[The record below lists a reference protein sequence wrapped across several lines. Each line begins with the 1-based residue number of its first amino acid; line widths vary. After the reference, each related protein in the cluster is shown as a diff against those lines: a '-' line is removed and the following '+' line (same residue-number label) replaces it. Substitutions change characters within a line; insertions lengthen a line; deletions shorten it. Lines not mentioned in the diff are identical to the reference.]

1 MVVLDDLKDLT
12 LYKKPFFLPIDEN
25 DKKHNSLIMLLT
37 PNYQSSINAMNAPYL
52 INRRYFE
59 SYYLERNIYRYISS
73 KGNMPEFK
81 MAVPANEEYKFN
93 ISESSLTSKER
104 KKLPESDFGLPSQR
118 RYPMPDENHVLLAI
132 RFFNHVEEK
141 YEAELAGNIIK
152 KIKEFKMEQEVH
164 VTEKNR
170 FYPYWKKA
178 FPNVVNESSMI
189 LESSL
194 SSFKRVPLSKES
206 IDKYKP
212 VAKYLSH
219 FRSGDDYKGYI
230 WLDNDKV
237 VAGCSVHISEQ
248 EIQAIEISKEYQRKG
263 LSYKILDVCVKEFHA
278 DKLTVNKKNV
288 LAINIYKK
296 YGFSIYKET
305 DSMYFMKLVSS
316 EKEDSIQPL
325 TEADVEDIKRKGKYY
340 PIFIV
345 NSFTYT
351 NFGKLTKKVV
361 PKLISEYS
369 HSGMAF
375 GPGLNNIYSYNAN
388 NNQNKGGGFNI
399 ESLKG
404 YINVNEQSKISVN
417 VFFVK
422 ASHYKLI
429 RDYVRNLKNHVKDT
443 KYNTSNLFKIMIGK
457 LNNKNS
463 GNMKMICSEFVYSV
477 LKQIGADPLHKDL
490 VTPDEL
496 NNLKDDIKIFN
507 IFNGYAKD
515 YNSNKTVDKL
525 TGIIPI
531 AKEITESE
539 YNDYEDEYE
548 YIDEAETANPVAY
561 FQKNADA
568 SNIVYSGYEP
578 DIVNA
583 QQYINRDTVEAMF
596 NKCSIKYPDD
606 ITISVVVSR
615 YKDDYTYIDEN
626 TITVLAK
633 RDFEKKF
640 KGHYYKDYIN
650 FVIAIYAYHTY
661 NPNVMDAIVYPMAN
675 FKSGGIDKELLN
687 TNNHDIDTERMFYN
701 IYRKYG
707 DKALLDIVKKNNK
720 DVILKYSKTIV
731 LELLQAFTE
740 AEDNTP
746 KPEPEK
752 SDTLSLDDIADT
764 GKKIVRKIKNASV
777 YKLNKIKRDIE
788 RGNTG
793 TETRAVSSLERLK
806 SGDIVQLPSPTIPG
820 GESTQMESFDM
831 TNEPSDSY
839 IMDDNVIYFMEDSIN
854 YDTQL
859 RDSLYADRI
868 KNQKQ
873 IINIYKK
880 VKQDCPFIRFAFT
893 DINRY
898 NKANMYFDLSYY
910 NEAYFRNSIN
920 TDDKTMIKT
929 LKIYTELI
937 QRLIKDGR
945 FGPYKKKTLFIPVLD
960 WRHNKSMRMWMYRED
975 LNPISIIYNLMKTNP
990 QRLKD
995 MFKGMDLV
1003 FMGPNNYFK
1012 MSFDRLDPKKDHIDI
1027 RFIGLI
1033 KRIIA
1038 LGFTSVDPDPT
1049 DEPVN
1054 SAKGIALDII
1064 DKVEKSQN
1072 IDIKSVKPIMT
1083 QSPDPVMDD
1092 GKSKTELEPAV
1103 KKIAAD
1109 KTEDPV
1115 KKVKKEKVANDK
1127 KTQTVTTVTQKTSE
1141 DDLIKATKIDSNKN
1155 AVNVPDKDKQK
1166 EELVAMIAKAAADSS
1181 DTTAAIENL
1190 EDEEFKALLEL
1201 LKSEEEGNVRVSN
1214 ARAARIVELSNQ
1226 FKDKEIQ
1233 GKSVKDLLAQ
1243 NPNDIELP
1251 VTKLNINT
1259 INKGWENMSFMNF
1272 DKAYDPDSDI
1282 VKMLDSM
1289 KNWSYPIGV
1298 RNIKVTDNT
1307 TSEDCLNLWE
1317 IQCEDYKGTR
1327 FKLKVDIPKFIDDKF
1342 LLLRG
1347 NKKTLMIQSTSMPII
1362 KTDLDTCQIVGVGGY
1377 NKIFVRQYGAGVGK
1391 SMIHVD
1397 KLIKTLNKYD
1407 EKDITVVYG
1416 DNTRTCNKYE
1426 LPIDYIDL
1434 ASYYNRIETKDFT
1447 IYFSQD
1453 ELRMNYEVD
1462 DSKGL
1467 PIGVYKNR
1475 SVDGKVADT
1484 IMYYDKQIAKEFNT
1498 VAIYITYMIMGT
1510 VDSKK
1515 FMDIYDSIIA
1525 TGKRYMYSR
1534 ASILSIKIPLV
1545 IVCAYVEGL
1554 SSTLKKAKIDY
1565 SFVKTI
1571 DKTIKIGNQVDY
1583 IKFSDGYL
1591 LYTTTYSS
1599 SMLMNGL
1606 KSCDT
1611 ESYSLK
1617 EINSK
1622 EMYMDFLTNFGGS
1635 LKSDGLDNSYDCMI
1649 DPITREILELSN
1661 LPTDYVSVLLHA
1673 NNLLADNKFI
1683 KHTNVSVR
1691 RLRRKELVAGYFYKA
1706 LTTAYQSYASQ
1717 IRHTRKNTKM
1727 TMKQSA
1733 VIDMILSR
1741 DPSSGDL
1748 SVNNCINDVEAANT
1762 VTSKGLVGMNTDRAY
1777 SLDKRGFDDTMLN
1790 VLGMSTGFSGNVG
1803 INRQATIDCN
1813 IQGSRGF
1820 IKPIDGNTDKF
1831 STPKTLTITEAL
1843 TPFGSTHDDPFRTMM
1858 THIQTSKHMVRTT
1871 ESDPLLVTN
1880 GADEAMPYLVSDM
1893 FAFKAKKDGIIK
1905 EIVNDPNNKNSYM
1918 LIEYKDGTH
1927 DFIDLS
1933 ETIEKNS
1940 DGGYYVPL
1948 KLDTD
1953 MKVGQRVKA
1962 DQVIAYDKMSFSNSL
1977 GESDNLAVNIG
1988 TLAKVAIMNTDEGYE
2003 DSAALTEEFARRLGT
2018 DVIVNIEKTIDKNA
2032 NVFLMKK
2039 IGEQIMEGDTI
2050 LSYQNAYDD
2059 EVANS
2064 ILRNLALTQEEISE
2078 LGRNP
2083 VISTHSGILTDIK
2096 IYRTVD
2102 LDELSPSLQALVKA
2116 YEDPIK
2122 KKKEIYKA
2130 NGLDTSL
2137 LPVTKKMDNTGKTKN
2152 VYDGVKIEFYIK
2164 YTDNMAIGDKVVFY
2178 SANKGTIKYLIPEGQ
2193 EPYSEFRPEEHIDAF
2208 VSISAINGRMVC
2220 STQIYGSIAKLMVEL
2235 DRSCKDLAGIPYN
2248 KNHI

>member
-81 MAVPANEEYKFN
+81 MAVPENEEYKFN
-93 ISESSLTSKER
+93 VSEDDLLLNEASNNI
-104 KKLPESDFGLPSQR
+104 D
-118 RYPMPDENHVLLAI
+118 DE
-132 RFFNHVEEK
+132 
-141 YEAELAGNIIK
+141 IK
-152 KIKEFKMEQEVH
+152 KIDGYLSHKKMRDRIYLVTRNRKYEDDGKIHKEDWLYIFD
-164 VTEKNR
+164 EKNTNVGEMLLYNHHKEMYSLLVKPKYR
-170 FYPYWKKA
+170 GHGYATKLVICAVNDLGANFLSVTVSNKKA
-178 FPNVVNESSMI
+178 YNLYIKLGFKEYDRNKEYIYMKIDHKIDESLYHHEMAFIEAPNVVNESVNKHRKEIMNIIEKSLAEI
-189 LESSL
+189 NLKPHISKDGEWGSNQFLDGSGDSLCLGSFSKETYKDAYKAL
-194 SSFKRVPLSKES
+194 SSALKGKCTVTEDNYFTIFVKDKSSVNEES
-206 IDKYKP
+206 
-212 VAKYLSH
+212 
-219 FRSGDDYKGYI
+219 
-230 WLDNDKV
+230 
-237 VAGCSVHISEQ
+237 
-248 EIQAIEISKEYQRKG
+248 
-263 LSYKILDVCVKEFHA
+263 
-278 DKLTVNKKNV
+278 LT
-288 LAINIYKK
+288 
-296 YGFSIYKET
+296 
-305 DSMYFMKLVSS
+305 
-316 EKEDSIQPL
+316 
-325 TEADVEDIKRKGKYY
+325 TEA
-340 PIFIV
+340 
-345 NSFTYT
+345 S
-351 NFGKLTKKVV
+351 
-361 PKLISEYS
+361 
-369 HSGMAF
+369 
-375 GPGLNNIYSYNAN
+375 
-388 NNQNKGGGFNI
+388 
-399 ESLKG
+399 
-404 YINVNEQSKISVN
+404 
-417 VFFVK
+417 
-422 ASHYKLI
+422 
-429 RDYVRNLKNHVKDT
+429 
-443 KYNTSNLFKIMIGK
+443 
-457 LNNKNS
+457 
-463 GNMKMICSEFVYSV
+463 
-477 LKQIGADPLHKDL
+477 
-490 VTPDEL
+490 
-496 NNLKDDIKIFN
+496 
-507 IFNGYAKD
+507 
-515 YNSNKTVDKL
+515 
-525 TGIIPI
+525 
-531 AKEITESE
+531 
-539 YNDYEDEYE
+539 
-548 YIDEAETANPVAY
+548 NPVAY

-568 SNIVYSGYEP
+568 SNIVYSGYET

-583 QQYINRDTVEAMF
+583 QQYINRDKIEAMF
-596 NKCSIKYPDD
+596 DKCSIKYPDD
-606 ITISVVVSR
+606 ISISVVVSR

-626 TITVLAK
+626 TITILAK

-640 KGHYYKDYIN
+640 KHQYYQDYIN

-661 NPNVMDAIVYPMAN
+661 NPKVMDAIVYPLAN
-675 FKSGGIDKELLN
+675 FKSGGIDEELDDIK
-687 TNNHDIDTERMFYN
+687 NHDIDTERMFYN
-701 IYRKYG
+701 IYKKYG

-740 AEDNTP
+740 AEDAPP
-746 KPEPEK
+746 KQEPDK
-752 SDTLSLDDIADT
+752 SPDTLSLDDIADT

-793 TETRAVSSLERLK
+793 TETRTSSSLERLK
-806 SGDIVQLPSPTIPG
+806 SGNIVQLPSPAMPSG
-820 GESTQMESFDM
+820 GGGSSVQTELFDM
-831 TNEPSDSY
+831 TNESSDSY
-839 IMDDNVIYFMEDSIN
+839 IMDDNIIYFMEDSIN

-873 IINIYKK
+873 ILNIYKK
-880 VKQDCPFIRFAFT
+880 VKQDCSFIRFAFT

-898 NKANMYFDLSYY
+898 NKSNIYFDLSYY

-920 TDDKTMIKT
+920 TDNKTMIKT

-945 FGPYKKKTLFIPVLD
+945 FTSYKKKTLFIPVLD
-960 WRHNKSMRMWMYRED
+960 WRHNRSMRMWMYRED

-1012 MSFDRLDPKKDHIDI
+1012 MSFDRLDPKKDHIDV

-1038 LGFTSVDPDPT
+1038 LGFTSVDPDPI

-1054 SAKGIALDII
+1054 STKGIALDIV

-1072 IDIKSVKPIMT
+1072 IDIKSVKSIMT
-1083 QSPDPVMDD
+1083 QSSDPVMDD
-1092 GKSKTELEPAV
+1092 NKAKAELEPAV

-1115 KKVKKEKVANDK
+1115 KKVNKQKVPGNTKA
-1127 KTQTVTTVTQKTSE
+1127 QTVTTVTQKTSE
-1141 DDLIKATKIDSNKN
+1141 DDLIKATKIDTNKN
-1155 AVNVPDKDKQK
+1155 AVNVPDNDKQK
-1166 EELVAMIAKAAADSS
+1166 DQLVAMIAKAAADSS

-1190 EDEEFKALLEL
+1190 EDEEFKALLAL

-1282 VKMLDSM
+1282 VKMLDNM

-1298 RNIKVTDNT
+1298 RDIKVTDNT

-1397 KLIKTLNKYD
+1397 KLIKALNKYD
-1407 EKDITVVYG
+1407 GNDITIVYG

-1447 IYFSQD
+1447 LYFSQD

-1462 DSKGL
+1462 DTKGL
-1467 PIGVYKNR
+1467 PIGVYKNN
-1475 SVDGKVADT
+1475 SVNGKVAET
-1484 IMYYDKQIAKEFNT
+1484 IMYYDKEIAKDFNT
-1498 VAIYITYMIMGT
+1498 VSIYITYMIMGS
-1510 VDSKK
+1510 VEDGKK
-1515 FMDIYDSIIA
+1515 IMDIYDSIIA

-1534 ASILSIKIPLV
+1534 ASILSIKIPLI

-1554 SSTLKKAKIDY
+1554 SSTLKKAKIDF
-1565 SFVKTI
+1565 SFVKKI
-1571 DKTIKIGNQVDY
+1571 DKQIKIGNQVDY

-1606 KSCDT
+1606 KGCDT

-1617 EINSK
+1617 NINSK

-1649 DPITREILELSN
+1649 DPITKEILELCN

-1673 NNLLADNKFI
+1673 NDLLADNKFV

-1733 VIDMILSR
+1733 VIDMILSK

-1820 IKPIDGNTDKF
+1820 IKPINGNTEKF

-1893 FAFKAKKDGIIK
+1893 FAFKAKKDGTIK
-1905 EIVNDPNNKNSYM
+1905 EIVIDPKNKNSYM

-1927 DFIDLS
+1927 DFVDLS
-1933 ETIEKNS
+1933 ESIEKNS

-1953 MKVGQRVKA
+1953 MKVGQRIKA
-1962 DQVIAYDKMSFSNSL
+1962 GQVVAYDKMSFSNSL

-2003 DSAALTEEFARRLGT
+2003 DSAALTAEFARRLGT

-2039 IGEQIMEGDTI
+2039 IGENVMEGDTI

-2064 ILRNLALTQEEISE
+2064 LLRNLALSQEEISE

-2083 VISTHSGILTDIK
+2083 IIATHSGILTDIK
-2096 IYRTVD
+2096 IYRTVEI
-2102 LDELSPSLQALVKA
+2102 DELSPSLQALVKA
-2116 YEDPIK
+2116 YENPIK

-2193 EPYSEFRPEEHIDAF
+2193 EPYSTSRPEEHIDAF

-2220 STQIYGSIAKLMVEL
+2220 STQIYGSLAKLMIEL
-2235 DRSCKDLAGIPYN
+2235 DRSCKDLAGIPYD
-2248 KNHI
+2248 KNHV

>member
-81 MAVPANEEYKFN
+81 MAIPTNEEYLFN
-93 ISESSLTSKER
+93 VPEDGLLLNESNLSADER
-104 KKLPESDFGLPSQR
+104 KKLSDSDFGIPSQR
-118 RYPMPDENHVLLAI
+118 RYPMPDKKHVLLAI
-132 RFFNHVEEK
+132 RFFNHVEEQ
-141 YEAELAGNIIK
+141 YEAELAKNIIK

-170 FYPYWKKA
+170 FYPYWKKE
-178 FPNVVNESSMI
+178 FPNVVNESVN
-189 LESSL
+189 EDA
-194 SSFKRVPLSKES
+194 P
-206 IDKYKP
+206 
-212 VAKYLSH
+212 
-219 FRSGDDYKGYI
+219 
-230 WLDNDKV
+230 
-237 VAGCSVHISEQ
+237 ISE
-248 EIQAIEISKEYQRKG
+248 
-263 LSYKILDVCVKEFHA
+263 
-278 DKLTVNKKNV
+278 
-288 LAINIYKK
+288 
-296 YGFSIYKET
+296 
-305 DSMYFMKLVSS
+305 
-316 EKEDSIQPL
+316 
-325 TEADVEDIKRKGKYY
+325 
-340 PIFIV
+340 
-345 NSFTYT
+345 
-351 NFGKLTKKVV
+351 
-361 PKLISEYS
+361 
-369 HSGMAF
+369 
-375 GPGLNNIYSYNAN
+375 
-388 NNQNKGGGFNI
+388 
-399 ESLKG
+399 
-404 YINVNEQSKISVN
+404 
-417 VFFVK
+417 
-422 ASHYKLI
+422 AS
-429 RDYVRNLKNHVKDT
+429 
-443 KYNTSNLFKIMIGK
+443 
-457 LNNKNS
+457 
-463 GNMKMICSEFVYSV
+463 
-477 LKQIGADPLHKDL
+477 
-490 VTPDEL
+490 
-496 NNLKDDIKIFN
+496 
-507 IFNGYAKD
+507 
-515 YNSNKTVDKL
+515 
-525 TGIIPI
+525 
-531 AKEITESE
+531 
-539 YNDYEDEYE
+539 
-548 YIDEAETANPVAY
+548 NPVAY
-561 FQKNADA
+561 FQKNAEA
-568 SNIVYSGYEP
+568 SNIVYSGYEV

-583 QQYINRDTVEAMF
+583 QQYINRDKIEAMF

-606 ITISVVVSR
+606 VSISVVVSR

-626 TITVLAK
+626 TITILAK

-640 KGHYYKDYIN
+640 KHQYYQDYIN

-661 NPNVMDAIVYPMAN
+661 NPKVMDAIVYPIAN
-675 FKSGGIDKELLN
+675 FKSGGIDDELDN
-687 TNNHDIDTERMFYN
+687 IKNHDIDTERMFYN
-701 IYRKYG
+701 IYKKYG

-720 DVILKYSKTIV
+720 DAILKYSKTIV

-740 AEDNTP
+740 AEDAP
-746 KPEPEK
+746 PEQEPSK
-752 SDTLSLDDIADT
+752 SDTLSLDDIANT

-788 RGNTG
+788 RGNSG
-793 TETRAVSSLERLK
+793 TETRATSSLERLK
-806 SGDIVQLPSPTIPG
+806 SGDIAQLPSPTMPSG
-820 GESTQMESFDM
+820 GGSSVQTESFDM
-831 TNEPSDSY
+831 TNESSDSY

-873 IINIYKK
+873 ILNIYKK
-880 VKQDCPFIRFAFT
+880 VKQDCSFIRFTFT

-898 NKANMYFDLSYY
+898 NKSNIYFDLSYY

-937 QRLIKDGR
+937 QRLIKDSR
-945 FGPYKKKTLFIPVLD
+945 FTSYKKKTLFIPVLD
-960 WRHNKSMRMWMYRED
+960 WRHNRSMRMWMYRED

-1012 MSFDRLDPKKDHIDI
+1012 MSFDRLDPKKDHIDV
-1027 RFIGLI
+1027 RFVGMI
-1033 KRIIA
+1033 KRIIT
-1038 LGFTSVDPDPT
+1038 LGFSSVDPDPI

-1054 SAKGIALDII
+1054 STKGIALDIV

-1083 QSPDPVMDD
+1083 QSSDPVMDD
-1092 GKSKTELEPAV
+1092 NKAKVELEPAV

-1115 KKVKKEKVANDK
+1115 KKVKKQKAPGNTK
-1127 KTQTVTTVTQKTSE
+1127 AQTVTTVTQKTSE
-1141 DDLIKATKIDSNKN
+1141 DDLIKATKIDTNKN
-1155 AVNVPDKDKQK
+1155 AVNVPDNDKQK
-1166 EELVAMIAKAAADSS
+1166 DQLVAMIAKAAADSS

-1190 EDEEFKALLEL
+1190 EDEEFKALLAL

-1243 NPNDIELP
+1243 NPNDMELP

-1259 INKGWENMSFMNF
+1259 INKGWENLSFMNF
-1272 DKAYDPDSDI
+1272 DKTYDPDSDI
-1282 VKMLDSM
+1282 VKMLDNM

-1298 RNIKVTDNT
+1298 RDIKVTDNT

-1397 KLIKTLNKYD
+1397 KLIKALNKYD
-1407 EKDITVVYG
+1407 GNDITIVYG

-1447 IYFSQD
+1447 LYFSQD

-1462 DSKGL
+1462 DTKGL
-1467 PIGVYKNR
+1467 PIGVYKNH
-1475 SVDGKVADT
+1475 SVDGKVTDT
-1484 IMYYDKQIAKEFNT
+1484 IMYYNKEIAKDFNT
-1498 VAIYITYMIMGT
+1498 VSIYITYMIMGSLN
-1510 VDSKK
+1510 DMKK

-1534 ASILSIKIPLV
+1534 ASILSIKIPLI

-1554 SSTLKKAKIDY
+1554 SSTLKKAKIDF
-1565 SFVKTI
+1565 SFVKKI
-1571 DKTIKIGNQVDY
+1571 DKQIKIGNQVDY

-1649 DPITREILELSN
+1649 DPITKEILELCN

-1673 NNLLADNKFI
+1673 NDLLADNKFI

-1733 VIDMILSR
+1733 VIDMILSK

-1820 IKPIDGNTDKF
+1820 IKPINGNTEKF
-1831 STPKTLTITEAL
+1831 NTPKTLTITEAL

-1893 FAFKAKKDGIIK
+1893 FAFKAKKDGTIK
-1905 EIVNDPNNKNSYM
+1905 EIVIDPKNKNSYM

-1927 DFIDLS
+1927 DFVDLS
-1933 ETIEKNS
+1933 ESIEKNS

-1953 MKVGQRVKA
+1953 MKVGQRVKSG
-1962 DQVIAYDKMSFSNSL
+1962 QVVAYDKMSFSNSL

-2039 IGEQIMEGDTI
+2039 IGENVMEGDTI

-2064 ILRNLALTQEEISE
+2064 LLRNLALSQEEISE

-2083 VISTHSGILTDIK
+2083 IISTHSGILTDIK
-2096 IYRTVD
+2096 IYRTVEI
-2102 LDELSPSLQALVKA
+2102 DELSPSLQALVKA
-2116 YEDPIK
+2116 YENPIK
-2122 KKKEIYKA
+2122 KKKEVYKA

-2178 SANKGTIKYLIPEGQ
+2178 SANKGTIKYLIPTGQ
-2193 EPYSEFRPEEHIDAF
+2193 EPYSASRPEEHIDAF

-2220 STQIYGSIAKLMVEL
+2220 STSIYGSIAKLMVEL
-2235 DRSCKDLAGIPYN
+2235 DRSCKDLAGIEYD
-2248 KNHI
+2248 KNHV